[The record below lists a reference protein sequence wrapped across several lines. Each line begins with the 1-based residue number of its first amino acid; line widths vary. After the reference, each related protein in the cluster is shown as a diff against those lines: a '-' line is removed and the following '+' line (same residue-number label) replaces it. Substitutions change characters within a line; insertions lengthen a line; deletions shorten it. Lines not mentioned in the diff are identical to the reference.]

1 MVKVRTDNKSR
12 TRKMNVI
19 IMAVYMQRGTSLH
32 YTVFPDAAGIY
43 GSAHNITQMK
53 NFLLK

>member
-1 MVKVRTDNKSR
+1 
-12 TRKMNVI
+12 MNVI